1 MKILFTGGGTAGHVN
16 PALAVAGYIRQQDP
30 AADIRF
36 AGAQGAIEER
46 LVKRAGYPLYT
57 FPLAGLSRKLSPK
70 GLKQNVEALKKAAK
84 ASRRAEEI
92 LKEFA
97 PDLVLGTG
105 GYASYPAVRA
115 AVRRKVPCAMLEVN
129 ATPGMV
135 VKRMSRKA
143 DCVFTSF
150 PETEPYLKG
159 AKKVVLTGSPVRQ
172 EILAARPNG
181 LKERLFPGEKGP
193 LVVSFW
199 GSVGAYYMNQKMSRC
214 IQLCAQEK
222 KFCLIHGAGRNNYQ
236 WMPETIEKMGVRLD
250 EAKNIDLREYI
261 FDMDQ
266 VLCEA
271 DLVICRAGASTL
283 AEICAAG
290 KPSIIVPSPYVADN
304 HQEKNARVLEK
315 RGAAVVLLEQET
327 TGDKLYETACQ
338 LLSQPDKLAEMGR
351 RAKEMAKTDAADR
364 IYQQIRAVAGV

>member
-16 PALAVAGYIRQQDP
+16 PALAVAGYIKTKQPD
-30 AADIRF
+30 ADIRF
-36 AGAQGAIEER
+36 AGAEGAIEER

-70 GLKQNVEALKKAAK
+70 GMRQNINALSKAAK
-84 ASRRAEEI
+84 ASKRAGEI
-92 LKEFA
+92 LDEFQ

-115 AVRRKVPCAMLEVN
+115 AVKKKMRCAMLEVN

-135 VKRMSRKA
+135 VKRMSTKV

-150 PETEPYLKG
+150 AETEAFLKG
-159 AKKVVLTGSPVRQ
+159 ARRVVLTGSPVRQ
-172 EILAARPNG
+172 EIMRARPDG
-181 LKERLFPGEKGP
+181 LKQRLFGP
-193 LVVSFW
+193 EAGPMVISFW
-199 GSVGAYYMNQKMSRC
+199 GSVGALYMNQKMSEC
-214 IQLCAQEK
+214 IELCALEK
-222 KFCLIHGAGRNNYQ
+222 KFCIVHGAGSNNYK
-236 WMPETIEKMGVRLD
+236 WMPEYIEKMGVSLSS
-250 EAKNIDLREYI
+250 ATNVDLREYI
-261 FDMDQ
+261 FDMDK

-283 AEICAAG
+283 AEVCAAG

-315 RGAAVVLLEQET
+315 HGAAVVITEQEA
-327 TGDKLYETACQ
+327 TGKGLYDTACG
-338 LLSQPDKLAEMGR
+338 LLAQPAKLAEMGKKAR
-351 RAKEMAKTDAADR
+351 TLAKTDAVER
-364 IYQQIRAVAGV
+364 IYEGICNLVGQ

>member
-30 AADIRF
+30 SADIRF

-159 AKKVVLTGSPVRQ
+159 QKKWCSPAVR
-172 EILAARPNG
+172 
-181 LKERLFPGEKGP
+181 
-193 LVVSFW
+193 
-199 GSVGAYYMNQKMSRC
+199 C
-214 IQLCAQEK
+214 
-222 KFCLIHGAGRNNYQ
+222 
-236 WMPETIEKMGVRLD
+236 
-250 EAKNIDLREYI
+250 
-261 FDMDQ
+261 
-266 VLCEA
+266 
-271 DLVICRAGASTL
+271 
-283 AEICAAG
+283 
-290 KPSIIVPSPYVADN
+290 
-304 HQEKNARVLEK
+304 
-315 RGAAVVLLEQET
+315 
-327 TGDKLYETACQ
+327 
-338 LLSQPDKLAEMGR
+338 GR
-351 RAKEMAKTDAADR
+351 RFWRPGPTA
-364 IYQQIRAVAGV
+364 